1 MHTCYV
7 PPSQIDTDIATG
19 VPVTISVRG
28 AEHHHLRN
36 VLRITPGETIRI
48 IDGRGNVYTA
58 EILDTPTNRS
68 SSEARIRTH
77 EFHAMPSPTLT
88 LFQGLPKNDKMALI
102 LQKTTELSVTR
113 IVPLHSEHALQ
124 KPSQNRYER
133 WHRVLISATKQC
145 KRAWLP
151 ELCNAQQFEDALA
164 QLEKFSLR
172 LLLNP
177 DTQQA
182 SIPRYRESQ
191 NIKTVLREIPNT
203 TAIALF
209 VGPEGGFSDQEIS
222 AAIQSGCIPVT
233 LGTNILR
240 TETAAIVAVAITAYE
255 FFLLCAYELGSP

>member
-1 MHTCYV
+1 MHTFYV
-7 PPSQIDTDIATG
+7 PPSQIDADTAIG
-19 VPVTISVRG
+19 VPVAISVQG

-36 VLRITPGETIRI
+36 VLRMTAGETIRI
-48 IDGRGNVYTA
+48 IDGRGNVYIA

-77 EFHAMPSPTLT
+77 EFHVKPSPTLT

-102 LQKTTELSVTR
+102 LQKTTELGVTQ

-124 KPSQNRYER
+124 KPSRNRYER
-133 WHRVLISATKQC
+133 WHRIVISATKQC

-151 ELCNAQQFEDALA
+151 ELWNAEQFENALA

-172 LLLNP
+172 LLLSPN
-177 DTQQA
+177 TEQA
-182 SIPRYRESQ
+182 SIPWHREIQ
-191 NIKTVLREIPNT
+191 HIKTVLRETPDT

-209 VGPEGGFSDQEIS
+209 VGPEGGFSDPEIA

-240 TETAAIVAVAITAYE
+240 TETAAIVAVAVTTYE
-255 FFLLCAYELGSP
+255 FF